1 MNTEEKIYD
10 AKGVEL
16 HEGDFVHNKWGYD
29 LIVSKDTDGSWYGK
43 LVCEPGHACEN
54 IPYALCQ
61 GDIVKIEEIPLFKA
75 GDKITVRDRDA
86 RDWGNVYTVVDFDA
100 VNGQYKLDIAHIV
113 QHLPLTSQNNYRKI
127 SLENKVNEQDVMLKL
142 KLKKYAGGAVKIR
155 EQKTNILFLTDGS
168 LVFNY
173 NKFDDISEAIIDAVV
188 NHDENLD
195 EMLDLCYSQHNSHL
209 KEYYLKKIQKYKEQH
224 NIE

>member
-1 MNTEEKIYD
+1 MNTEEVRNNFCSN
-10 AKGVEL
+10 ANKGVEL
-16 HEGDFVHNKWGYD
+16 HDGD
-29 LIVSKDTDGSWYGK
+29 LIGK
-43 LVCEPGHACEN
+43 
-54 IPYALCQ
+54 
-61 GDIVKIEEIPLFKA
+61 IPLFKA
-75 GDKITVRDRDA
+75 GDKITARDRDA

-100 VNGQYKLDIAHIV
+100 VNGCYKLDIAHIV

-127 SLENKVNEQDVMLKL
+127 SLDNKVNDQDIILKT

-155 EQKTNILFLTDGS
+155 EQKTNILFLTDGC

-173 NKFDDISEAIIDAVV
+173 NKFDDISDAIIDAVV
-188 NHDENLD
+188 NHGEDLD

-209 KEYYLKKIQKYKEQH
+209 KEYYLDSIRKYKEQH

>member
-1 MNTEEKIYD
+1 MDSQKKTILHPSITTED
-10 AKGVEL
+10 
-16 HEGDFVHNKWGYD
+16 
-29 LIVSKDTDGSWYGK
+29 KDNFCSN
-43 LVCEPGHACEN
+43 AN
-54 IPYALCQ
+54 LCTVP
-61 GDIVKIEEIPLFKA
+61 GDIVKIKEIPLFKP
-75 GDKITVRDRDA
+75 GDKITARDRDA

-100 VNGQYKLDIAHIV
+100 VNGQYKLDIAHVV
-113 QHLPLTSQNNYRKI
+113 QHLPLTSQKNYRKI
-127 SLENKVNEQDVMLKL
+127 SLENKVNEQDITLKL

-188 NHDENLD
+188 NHSEDLD
-195 EMLDLCYSQHNSHL
+195 EMLNLCYSQCNSHL
-209 KEYYLKKIQKYKEQH
+209 KEYYLKNIQKYKEQH

>member
-1 MNTEEKIYD
+1 MNKEEKIYD
-10 AKGVEL
+10 STGVEL

-43 LVCEPGHACEN
+43 LVCEPGHACEH
-54 IPYALCQ
+54 IPYALRQ
-61 GDIVKIEEIPLFKA
+61 GDIVKIEEIPLFKP
-75 GDKITVRDRDA
+75 GDKITARDRDA
-86 RDWGNVYTVVDFDA
+86 RDWGVVLEIVRYNETFA
-100 VNGQYKLDIAHIV
+100 QYKLDNGNVLELKDQKH
-113 QHLPLTSQNNYRKI
+113 YRKI

-173 NKFDDISEAIIDAVV
+173 DKFEDISDAIVDAVV
-188 NHDENLD
+188 NHGEDLD
-195 EMLDLCYSQHNSHL
+195 ELLDLCYSQHNSHL
-209 KEYYLKKIQKYKEQH
+209 KEYYLEDIQKYKEQH
-224 NIE
+224 KY

>member
-1 MNTEEKIYD
+1 MNKEEKIYD
-10 AKGVEL
+10 SKGVEL

-29 LIVSKDTDGSWYGK
+29 LIVFKDTDGSLYGK
-43 LVCEPGHACEN
+43 LVCEPGHSCEN

-61 GDIVKIEEIPLFKA
+61 SDIVKIEEIPLFTA
-75 GDKITVRDRDA
+75 GDKITARDRDA
-86 RDWGNVYTVVDFDA
+86 RDWGVVLEIVRYNETFA
-100 VNGQYKLDIAHIV
+100 QYKLDNGNVLELKNQKH
-113 QHLPLTSQNNYRKI
+113 YRKI

-173 NKFDDISEAIIDAVV
+173 DKFDDISDAIVDAVV
-188 NHDENLD
+188 NHSEDLD
-195 EMLDLCYSQHNSHL
+195 ELLDLCYSQHNSHL
-209 KEYYLKKIQKYKEQH
+209 KEYYLEDIQKYKEHH